1 MFQYIFAS
9 LPDTDRQRGEHERH
23 PMAPKK
29 TRIVTMCVVWLY
41 TVYVVEVPS
50 SKLSLDVLLSDNRGY
65 FEVWDPPCTLGWSL
79 TTCFF
84 YFLLVLCQNIQN

>member
-1 MFQYIFAS
+1 
-9 LPDTDRQRGEHERH
+9 
-23 PMAPKK
+23 
-29 TRIVTMCVVWLY
+29 MCVVWLY
-41 TVYVVEVPS
+41 TGYVVEVPS

-84 YFLLVLCQNIQN
+84 FFISVVSKYTKLEYNELASEDTRQP